1 MTAAEGSTPRRVFA
15 PGTTIDD
22 LKAHMEPFVAHLG
35 YKFNTE
41 GEFVD
46 AVLESEIEILERDG
60 DIYCPCRLRTGDPKE
75 DLKIVC
81 PCIPFYADQFAAMSK
96 CWCGLFI
103 RTGVEDGA
111 ELIGVI
117 EEPSAGVL
125 VDVPVA
131 RLDDLSPGSVRHV
144 KIGKRDIAIVRVND
158 DVFALSNVCRH
169 AFGPLSDGFAD
180 GYMVSCP
187 WHGWIYDVRTGTTD
201 HPNAHVSTYPA
212 FVSNGE
218 VLVTVA
224 LGRSR

>member
-1 MTAAEGSTPRRVFA
+1 MTPEEAPKRRVFA

-22 LKAHMEPFVAHLG
+22 LKAHMSPFAAHLG

-41 GEFVD
+41 ADFVAD
-46 AVLESEIEILERDG
+46 VLESELALLDRDG
-60 DIYCPCRLRTGDPKE
+60 DLYCPCRMRTGDPKE

-81 PCIPFYADQFAAMSK
+81 PCIPFYADQFAAMRK

-103 RTGVEDGA
+103 RTDVEDGA

-117 EEPSAGVL
+117 EEPAVGTS

-131 RLDDLSPGSVRHV
+131 RMFDFAPGSARHV
-144 KIGKRDIAIVRVND
+144 KIGKRDITVVRVGD
-158 DVFALSNVCRH
+158 EVFALSNLCRH
-169 AFGPLSDGFAD
+169 AFGPLSDGFVD
-180 GYMVSCP
+180 GYWLVCP
-187 WHGWIYDVRTGTTD
+187 WHGWRYDVRTGATD
-201 HPNAHVSTYPA
+201 HPNASVSTLPA
-212 FVSNGE
+212 MVRDGE